1 MKRTLLSLLAFC
13 LLLSACQQRG
23 TNIVIE
29 GDFTHGGNAL
39 VRLSLVGPD
48 ETVVLDSMKMKDGH
62 FSFTLKANDD
72 ESRARAATP
81 MLYRLD
87 LGHNNAITTIAQGG
101 QHLRFT
107 ADAANLVRTYRV
119 SGGEEALLCCQL
131 DSALSV
137 LAQQAEEWYPLY
149 QKNIENDSIR
159 AGIEASYMEL
169 VNAHT
174 SYLLDFIQHH
184 PQNLASFMAYYQS
197 YNRRIFIDS
206 EKHEELLR
214 TLIRNL
220 QQKYPDNPYVLL
232 MQQRLER
239 MDLIKQTEL

>member
-72 ESRARAATP
+72 ESCARAATP

-107 ADAANLVRTYRV
+107 ADAANLVRTSRV
-119 SGGEEALLCCQL
+119 CGGEEALLCCQL

-159 AGIEASYMEL
+159 AGIEASYMDL

-184 PQNLASFMAYYQS
+184 PQNMASYMAFYQQ
-197 YNRRIFIDS
+197 YNRRVFLDR
-206 EKHEELLR
+206 EKYDDLLR
-214 TLIRNL
+214 TLTQSL
-220 QQKYPDNPYVLL
+220 KQQYPDSPYIL
-232 MQQRLER
+232 MMER
-239 MDLIKQTEL
+239 RMEKMDLQKQLQL